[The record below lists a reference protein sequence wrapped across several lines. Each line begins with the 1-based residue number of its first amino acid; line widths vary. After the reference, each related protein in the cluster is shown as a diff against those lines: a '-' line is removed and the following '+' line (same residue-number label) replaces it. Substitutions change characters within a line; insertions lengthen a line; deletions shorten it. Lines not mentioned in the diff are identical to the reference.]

1 MAASVSK
8 PSATPRN
15 ASSTR
20 GEDRRARASYEGDYY
35 SWALEQAEL
44 LRNGRVAD
52 ADLQNVAE
60 ELTDLGREQFN
71 RLVSAYRVLLLHML
85 KWDFQPKMRTSSWA
99 ISIAVQRD
107 EAALVLADNPG
118 LKSRVE
124 EAIER
129 AFRRARLEAAGETG
143 LKPSVLPVA
152 IPYTLDEMMTRDFP
166 LD

>member
-1 MAASVSK
+1 MAASVPK
-8 PSATPRN
+8 PSAAPP
-15 ASSTR
+15 SSTR
-20 GEDRRARASYEGDYY
+20 GEGRRAHASYEGDYY

-44 LRNGRVAD
+44 LRSGRVGD

-71 RLVSAYRVLLLHML
+71 KLVSAYRVLLLHML
-85 KWDFQPKMRTSSWA
+85 KWDFQPKKRTSSWA

-107 EAALVLADNPG
+107 EATQVLADNPG

-129 AFRRARLEAAGETG
+129 AFRRARLEAASETG
-143 LKPSVLPVA
+143 LKPSALPVA
-152 IPYTLDEMMTRDFP
+152 IPYTLDEMMARDFP